1 MFVACLIGV
10 ENFFLLFLLK
20 LFTGKSKKCCN
31 SVSVGAFLDEDDDD
45 MSLEEIKNRQNAARN
60 ISQPLASKE
69 PSIDALG
76 DAECDILSMECTGN
90 IIETSGHPRHY
101 EKAASSSKNGFCNP
115 VSSERI
121 ISDSKHLH
129 DGEECLVPPVSSLMS
144 EFERLSFQEQ
154 ELAGESNKI
163 TEKMENERI
172 LAEGTSQVRISKDR
186 LDKSCC
192 ANSLASSEPSVTGKP
207 GETKP
212 RTEDRTPLEKERL
225 STASGSQTK
234 EAQRRQE
241 LSSQKFLLKASPTND
256 NSKKLFLLG

>member
-1 MFVACLIGV
+1 MLKI
-10 ENFFLLFLLK
+10 FLLFLLK
-20 LFTGKSKKCCN
+20 LFTGKSKRCCN

-90 IIETSGHPRHY
+90 IIETSDHPRHY
-101 EKAASSSKNGFCNP
+101 EKAASSSQNGFCNL
-115 VSSERI
+115 VSSDRI
-121 ISDSKHLH
+121 ISDRKHLH
-129 DGEECLVPPVSSLMS
+129 DGEECLVPPISNLMS
-144 EFERLSFQEQ
+144 EFESLSFQEQ

-172 LAEGTSQVRISKDR
+172 LAEGTSQVRMSKDH
-186 LDKSCC
+186 LGKSCC
-192 ANSLASSEPSVTGKP
+192 ANSLASSSEPRVTSKP
-207 GETKP
+207 GETKL
-212 RTEDRTPLEKERL
+212 RTEHRIPLEKERL
-225 STASGSQTK
+225 FTESGIQTNK
-234 EAQRRQE
+234 ARRHQE
-241 LSSQKFLLKASPTND
+241 LSSQKFLLKTSPTND